1 MEKLVREIG
10 KVVVGYEDVV
20 ELLAVAL
27 ISKGHVLIVG
37 VPGIAK
43 TTIAKAFAKA
53 LGLSFSR
60 IQLTPDLMPADITGS
75 VYFDAKTSEFKFRKG
90 PIFANVVL
98 ADEINR
104 AMPKTQSALLE
115 AMQERQVTVEGVTYK
130 LPEPF
135 MVIATMNPVE
145 SEGVYRLPEAQLDR
159 FMFKIRLE
167 YLSPEKEME
176 FLKRKSENDFGEIE
190 KVELDVDPKLA
201 RVSGKI
207 LEYISRIAIE
217 TRVDK
222 RLLLGA
228 SPRAMEHLLIASRA
242 LATIRKRDYVIPDDV
257 KYLAKFVLPHRL
269 IVKPEYEIDG
279 LKAEEI
285 VEEILEKVE
294 VPK

>member
-1 MEKLVREIG
+1 MEKLIKEVG
-10 KVVVGYEDVV
+10 KVVVGYEDVI

-27 ISKGHVLIVG
+27 IAKGHVLIEG

-90 PIFANVVL
+90 PIFANIVL

-145 SEGVYRLPEAQLDR
+145 SEGVYKLPEAQLDR
-159 FMFKIRLE
+159 FMLRIRLE

-176 FLKRKSENDFGEIE
+176 FLRRKSENSYGEVE
-190 KVELDVDPKLA
+190 SVELDLNSKFVK
-201 RVSGKI
+201 VSDKI
-207 LEYISRIAIE
+207 LEYIHRIAIE
-217 TRVDK
+217 TRMDK

-228 SPRAMEHLLIASRA
+228 SPRAMEHLLIASKS
-242 LATIRKRDYVIPDDV
+242 LATVRKRDYVIPDDV

-269 IVKPEYEIDG
+269 IVNPEFEIDG
-279 LKAEEI
+279 LKADEV
-285 VEEILEKVE
+285 VEEILKRVE

>member
-1 MEKLVREIG
+1 MERLIKEIG
-10 KVVVGYEDVV
+10 KVLVGYEEVI

-27 ISKGHVLIVG
+27 IAKGHVLIEG

-90 PIFANVVL
+90 PIFANIVL

-115 AMQERQVTVEGVTYK
+115 AMQERQVTVEGVSYK

-145 SEGVYRLPEAQLDR
+145 SEGVYKLPEAQLDR
-159 FMFKIRLE
+159 FMLRIRLE

-176 FLKRKSENDFGEIE
+176 FLRRKSENVFGEVE
-190 KVELDVDPKLA
+190 RVDFDFNSKFVKVSD
-201 RVSGKI
+201 KI
-207 LEYISRIAIE
+207 LEYIHRIAIE
-217 TRVDK
+217 TRMDK

-228 SPRAMEHLLIASRA
+228 SPRAMEHLLIASKS
-242 LATIRKRDYVIPDDV
+242 LATIRKRDYVVPDDV

-269 IVKPEYEIDG
+269 IVKPEFEIDG
-279 LKAEEI
+279 LKADEV
-285 VEEILEKVE
+285 VEEILKRVE

>member
-1 MEKLVREIG
+1 MEKLIKEVG
-10 KVVVGYEDVV
+10 KVVVGYEEVI

-27 ISKGHVLIVG
+27 IAKGHVLIEG

-43 TTIAKAFAKA
+43 TTIVKAFAKA

-90 PIFANVVL
+90 PIFANIVL

-145 SEGVYRLPEAQLDR
+145 SEGVYKLPEAQLDR
-159 FMFKIRLE
+159 FMLRIRLE

-176 FLKRKSENDFGEIE
+176 FLRRKSENSYGEVE
-190 KVELDVDPKLA
+190 KVDFDFNSKVVE
-201 RVSGKI
+201 VSDKI
-207 LEYISRIAIE
+207 LGYIHRIAIE
-217 TRVDK
+217 TRTDK

-228 SPRAMEHLLIASRA
+228 SPRTMEHLLIASKS
-242 LATIRKRDYVIPDDV
+242 LATVRKRDYVIPDDV

-269 IVKPEYEIDG
+269 IVNPEFEIDG
-279 LKAEEI
+279 LKADDI
-285 VEEILEKVE
+285 VEEILKRVE

>member
-1 MEKLVREIG
+1 MEKLIKEVG
-10 KVVVGYEDVV
+10 KVVVGYEEVI

-27 ISKGHVLIVG
+27 IAKGHVLIEG

-43 TTIAKAFAKA
+43 TTIVKAFAKA

-90 PIFANVVL
+90 PIFANIVL

-145 SEGVYRLPEAQLDR
+145 SEGVYKLPEAQIDR
-159 FMFKIRLE
+159 FMLRIRLE

-176 FLKRKSENDFGEIE
+176 FLRRKSENIFGEVE
-190 KVELDVDPKLA
+190 SVDFDLNSKFVKVSD
-201 RVSGKI
+201 KI
-207 LEYISRIAIE
+207 LEYIHRIAIE
-217 TRVDK
+217 TRTDK

-228 SPRAMEHLLIASRA
+228 SPRAMEHLLIASKS
-242 LATIRKRDYVIPDDV
+242 LATIRKRDYVVPDDV

-269 IVKPEYEIDG
+269 IVKPEFEIDG
-279 LKAEEI
+279 LKADEV
-285 VEEILEKVE
+285 VEEILKRVE